1 MSSGGTLGHI
11 EEFDGTKGDWPL
23 YVERLEHFF
32 AANGIADAE
41 KKRAVLL
48 SVMGATAYKILR
60 NVVSPSKPGEKT
72 YAALVEAL
80 SQHFKP
86 KPSEIVERFKFH
98 SRVRKPGES
107 VATYVAELR
116 SLSEF
121 CNFGE
126 TLEVMIRDRLV
137 CGINDGAI
145 KKRLLVEPKL
155 TYAKAVE
162 IAQTTEAAAQSMR
175 DLQGKPESDA
185 KPAQDFAVNKTS
197 DTSPGSGPTCYRC
210 DKRGHT
216 VAKCRMSKH
225 IVCVITVASLA
236 TFKRSASPREKGR
249 ATIISLANAREK
261 P

>member
-1 MSSGGTLGHI
+1 MASGGTLGHI

-32 AANGIADAE
+32 AANGISDGE

-48 SVMGATAYKILR
+48 SVIGAATYKILR

-72 YAALVEAL
+72 YAALVDAL
-80 SQHFKP
+80 TQHFKP

-121 CNFGE
+121 CDFGD

-145 KKRLLVEPKL
+145 QKRLLAEPKL

-162 IAQTTEAAAQSMR
+162 IAQTTESAAQSMR
-175 DLQGKPESDA
+175 ELRVKSESDA
-185 KPAQDFAVNKTS
+185 NPAQPTPVPAVNKTS
-197 DTSPGSGPTCYRC
+197 VWERTYLL
-210 DKRGHT
+210 
-216 VAKCRMSKH
+216 
-225 IVCVITVASLA
+225 SL
-236 TFKRSASPREKGR
+236 R
-249 ATIISLANAREK
+249 
-261 P
+261 